1 LAVCRYTSREQ
12 TVYFAKCFSKDV
24 EHATEILSDLILNC
38 TLDVKAVEN
47 ECVPV
52 PLSVAIVYCRV
63 GRSWALVVPAASCC
77 RLRHVSTVCVCE
89 RSVVV
94 VVTHSS
100 LRIVFRVN
108 S

>member
-63 GRSWALVVPAASCC
+63 GRSWALVVPAASC
-77 RLRHVSTVCVCE
+77 LRALRGGGGHPLISSNCLSCQLLG
-89 RSVVV
+89 VV
-94 VVTHSS
+94 
-100 LRIVFRVN
+100 
-108 S
+108 

>member
-52 PLSVAIVYCRV
+52 PLSVA
-63 GRSWALVVPAASCC
+63 
-77 RLRHVSTVCVCE
+77 
-89 RSVVV
+89 
-94 VVTHSS
+94 
-100 LRIVFRVN
+100 
-108 S
+108 